1 MPMSDCGSGDRGH
14 DSGIPKQDIC
24 SGDQGCDSG
33 MPKLDICSGDWGHN
47 SGMPKLDICL
57 GNWGHDS
64 SMPKLHFFSGDGR
77 MTIAWG
83 NHFEA
88 LGKYLPGLFLG
99 SKECSAYIL
108 KSLCPDSG
116 EGSAGIPKVP
126 FLPAGSREPM
136 CKPEPSTGSSI
147 VPIASC

>member
-1 MPMSDCGSGDRGH
+1 MP
-14 DSGIPKQDIC
+14 KLDIG
-24 SGDQGCDSG
+24 SGDQGRDSG
-33 MPKLDICSGDWGHN
+33 MPKLDIRSGDQGRN

-57 GNWGHDS
+57 GDWGRDS
-64 SMPKLHFFSGDGR
+64 GMPKLHFSSKDGR

-88 LGKYLPGLFLG
+88 LGKYSPGLFSG
-99 SKECSAYIL
+99 SKECSACIL

-126 FLPAGSREPM
+126 FLLAGSREPM
-136 CKPEPSTGSSI
+136 CKLEPSTSGSI
-147 VPIASC
+147 VPIAGC